1 LLWTDVGRRNF
12 GQVANAGF
20 DILYW
25 RVDQNVSRKLARR
38 FLVERGHPKQHYD
51 AGVNAVPVRTA
62 VQFDIPLIFYA
73 EHGESE
79 YGGLVLDEES
89 QRTRNLTEV
98 LENQV
103 GDDPRNWAA
112 DGLSERD
119 LYPYIYP
126 NRMDIERVGVK
137 AFYFSYF
144 FPWDI
149 HKNAEFCQSEFGF
162 KRIEPR
168 SDASFEGY
176 ALECDVDVGE
186 KYQTI
191 RSAKKTDKVVD
202 SQQEINGGS
211 IPPTLDK
218 SKSKLKSTIDL
229 ERNYAKLPAGTYNR
243 DKAITAVTLTSYA
256 KDMCNAMVGCSME
269 QATKDVI
276 DAYKKILESI

>member
-1 LLWTDVGRRNF
+1 MEIQKTQKVINIKSVAPKENKNGGDNYWLVTDTNEQKYSCWTKDL
-12 GQVANAGF
+12 AK
-20 DILYW
+20 IL
-25 RVDQNVSRKLARR
+25 
-38 FLVERGHPKQHYD
+38 
-51 AGVNAVPVRTA
+51 
-62 VQFDIPLIFYA
+62 
-73 EHGESE
+73 
-79 YGGLVLDEES
+79 
-89 QRTRNLTEV
+89 
-98 LENQV
+98 
-103 GDDPRNWAA
+103 
-112 DGLSERD
+112 
-119 LYPYIYP
+119 
-126 NRMDIERVGVK
+126 
-137 AFYFSYF
+137 
-144 FPWDI
+144 
-149 HKNAEFCQSEFGF
+149 
-162 KRIEPR
+162 